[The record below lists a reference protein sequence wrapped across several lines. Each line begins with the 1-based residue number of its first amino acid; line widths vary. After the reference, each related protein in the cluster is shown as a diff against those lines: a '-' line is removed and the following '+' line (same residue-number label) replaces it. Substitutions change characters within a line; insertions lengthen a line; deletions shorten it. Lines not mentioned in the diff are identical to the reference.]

1 MHRTD
6 AEFKDGGI
14 SEQTSFHAN
23 AFDEGRAGNTAR
35 WIWIALWWTACGA
48 MAAGRCF
55 EGRGG
60 GGGGRRPRTRGKRK
74 QNRGNGVKKAPNRK
88 AKTRNRDGKRACA
101 RA

>member
-60 GGGGRRPRTRGKRK
+60 GGARRNSWNRGRKKNNRGSGVRNKPNRQRKRGTGNGKRS
-74 QNRGNGVKKAPNRK
+74 
-88 AKTRNRDGKRACA
+88 
-101 RA
+101 